1 MTNFR
6 VVQQRTISCI
16 YYGGSHV
23 RLTENDGLQTVWKR
37 SDIVR
42 LNNLI
47 T

>member
-1 MTNFR
+1 MTNCC

-16 YYGGSHV
+16 YYGRSQV

-37 SDIVR
+37 SVIIR